1 MSLLSWSFVAS
12 RHNSF
17 SISTCRKGSGT
28 PPTLYSLLKPPL
40 MITFIFLIRRG
51 TSLRNLGIIDGFL
64 CRMKD
69 VSDTAAVRGNN
80 HAYR

>member
-1 MSLLSWSFVAS
+1 MAICVREGGDVYEGQQVAQ
-12 RHNSF
+12 HVAAVVVV
-17 SISTCRKGSGT
+17 
-28 PPTLYSLLKPPL
+28 YSLLKPPL